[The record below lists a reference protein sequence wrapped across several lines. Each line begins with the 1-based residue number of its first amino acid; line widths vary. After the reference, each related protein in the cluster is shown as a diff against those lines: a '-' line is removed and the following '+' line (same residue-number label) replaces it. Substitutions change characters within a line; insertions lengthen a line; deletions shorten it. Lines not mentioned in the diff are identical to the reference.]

1 MNNNQAQKTNQK
13 PGQGQDI
20 IQSQWSQIQ
29 SQVKN
34 RWTDLT
40 DADIQ
45 RAEGSHDYLVGKLQE
60 RCNFSLDKAEQEVS
74 SFEKELRSSS
84 QSQARGSSSATQ
96 RTTSGISER

>member
-1 MNNNQAQKTNQK
+1 MNNTQAQKNAQK
-13 PGQGQDI
+13 PGQNQDI

-29 SQVKN
+29 TQVKD

-45 RAEGSHDYLVGKLQE
+45 RAEGSHDYLVSKLQQ

-74 SFEKELRSSS
+74 SFENELRSSS
-84 QSQARGSSSATQ
+84 KTSTAQQQRNTDSGVSQR
-96 RTTSGISER
+96 